1 MRSESCTAS
10 PLLAPI
16 WKLAFINWPLSS
28 LRPAKEVVS
37 AIRFN
42 SSFKAAISSCNAT
55 LSAAL
60 FEPLAD
66 CKERSR
72 MRCNS

>member
-1 MRSESCTAS
+1 M
-10 PLLAPI
+10 
-16 WKLAFINWPLSS
+16 
-28 LRPAKEVVS
+28 VS